1 MATTP
6 TMAYSA
12 LGASRAVAPGV
23 RLLRAPGA
31 SRVPPRRAPST
42 APRAMFSNFDGAAVT
57 AVKDGMDEAKKLRQ
71 GELKTEHLLLALAKI
86 RDDTSAALHKS
97 GATEDALRKAC
108 AKRAGVSELELLNPF
123 ANSKVADGLI
133 PLAPDVKRLF
143 ERVAVEAEGALG
155 DKLVSS
161 KELVL
166 DMLGDTTCGARAVL
180 VEDLDVDVDE
190 LRDRVNG
197 MEKKELVGAGKKL
210 GKKKKGSALQEC
222 GIDLCA
228 EARAGKLDPV
238 LGRDEE
244 VDRILRIL
252 VRRRKSNPCL
262 VGDPGV
268 GKTAIAEGL
277 ARLIVAGDVPDRL
290 KDKRVVSLQLGMLLA
305 NTKYRGEFEE
315 RLKNVIEEVKKAGDI
330 ILFVDEIHM
339 LVGAGG
345 TGEDGGMDAGNLMK
359 PALARG
365 ELQCVG
371 ATTIEEYRAHIE
383 KDAALERRFQPV
395 RIGEPSPEDSLTILQ
410 GLKKTYEEHHGVTY
424 AEDALD
430 AAVRLAT
437 RYITDRFLP
446 DKAIDVIDEAGA
458 MVQLAAA
465 KGSGVS
471 VVDASHVADVVA
483 QWTGVPVRQLSEDES
498 SSLLNIEA
506 HIAGRVVG
514 QTEAVT
520 AISRAVRRAR
530 SGLADGSRPTA
541 SMIFA
546 GPTGVGKTELAKA
559 VAAAYYGAEKSMV
572 RIDMSEYM
580 ESFAVSRLVGPPP
593 GYVGYAEGGQLT
605 EAVRRDPHTL
615 ILLDEIEKAHPDV
628 FNILLQVLEDGRLTD
643 SKGRT
648 VDFTNAM
655 LVMTS
660 NVGSKAILSS
670 MENGGDGSADTYAR
684 VQADVRRELSNQY
697 RPEFLNRLDEIIVFR
712 PLTRPEVGDI
722 AELMLKSVRA
732 RAEAR
737 GVAVTVDDAFRA
749 ALLEQ
754 GFSPKFGARPMRRA
768 VQRLLE
774 NPLSECLLD
783 GFAEQGSSVSLTA
796 TADGG
801 VSVTNGAGLVK
812 TFDAETLG
820 SGSGGIEAGA
830 VVKNGKSGDELA
842 ARKNG
847 NAVVDLPLPGF
858 AAQ

>member
-1 MATTP
+1 MATRTVP
-6 TMAYSA
+6 ACG
-12 LGASRAVAPGV
+12 LGSVSRVAPGAR
-23 RLLRAPGA
+23 RLGSCAPVARA
-31 SRVPPRRAPST
+31 PRRAGLST
-42 APRAMFSNFDGAAVT
+42 RAMFDRFDGDAVK

-71 GELKTEHLLLALAKI
+71 TELKTEHLLIACAKV
-86 RDDTSAALHKS
+86 RDDTSAAMHKS
-97 GATEDALRKAC
+97 GATEDAVRKAC
-108 AKRAGVSELELLNPF
+108 AKRAGISELELMNPF
-123 ANSKVADGLI
+123 ANNKTADGLI
-133 PLAPDVKRLF
+133 PLAADVKLLF
-143 ERVAVEAEGALG
+143 ETVANDAEAAAGDRLVSTRELVEAMTR
-155 DKLVSS
+155 DV
-161 KELVL
+161 
-166 DMLGDTTCGARAVL
+166 TCGAHAVL
-180 VEDLDVDVDE
+180 TEDLDVDLGAMRAE
-190 LRDRVNG
+190 MRG
-197 MEKKELVGAGKKL
+197 EKKELVGAGRKL
-210 GKKKKGSALQEC
+210 GKKKKGSALAEC
-222 GIDLCA
+222 GVDLCA
-228 EARAGKLDPV
+228 EARADKLDPV

-244 VDRILRIL
+244 VERILRIL

-277 ARLIVAGDVPDRL
+277 ARLIVEGNVPERL
-290 KDKRVVSLQLGMLLA
+290 KDKRVVSLQLGLLLA

-315 RLKNVIEEVKKAGDI
+315 RLKNVIEEVKAAGDI
-330 ILFVDEIHM
+330 VLFVDELHM

-365 ELQCVG
+365 ELQCIG
-371 ATTIEEYRAHIE
+371 ATTVEEYRKHIE

-395 RIGEPSPEDSLTILQ
+395 RIGEPSPEASLEILE
-410 GLKKTYEEHHGVTY
+410 GLKSTYEEHHAVTY
-424 AEDALD
+424 APDALP
-430 AAVRLAT
+430 AAVKLAT

-465 KGSGVS
+465 KDASAS
-471 VVDASHVADVVA
+471 AVVDETHVADVVA

-498 SSLLNIEA
+498 ATLLNIE
-506 HIAGRVVG
+506 GTLSERVVG

-530 SGLADGSRPTA
+530 SGLADGRRPVA

-559 VAAAYYGAEKSMV
+559 VAQSYYGAEKSMV

-580 ESFAVSRLVGPPP
+580 ESFNVSRLVGPPP
-593 GYVGYAEGGQLT
+593 GYVGFSEGGQLT

-615 ILLDEIEKAHPDV
+615 VLLDEIEKAHPDV

-660 NVGSKAILSS
+660 NVGSQAILSS
-670 MENGGDGSADTYAR
+670 MSSGGDGSDRYAR
-684 VQADVRRELSNQY
+684 VQADVRRELSAKY
-697 RPEFLNRLDEIIVFR
+697 RPEFLNRLDEIIIFR
-712 PLTRPEVGDI
+712 PLTKPEVGDI
-722 AELMLKSVRA
+722 AQLMLASVCA
-732 RAEAR
+732 RA
-737 GVAVTVDDAFRA
+737 GVKGVSVSCDDGFRE
-749 ALLEQ
+749 LLLSE
-754 GFSPKFGARPMRRA
+754 GFSPTFGARPMRRA

-783 GFAEQGSSVSLTA
+783 GFAKDGDDVTVTVSTSGGMGVA
-796 TADGG
+796 MQNGRGG
-801 VSVTNGAGLVK
+801 VREFSLEA
-812 TFDAETLG
+812 LG
-820 SGSGGIEAGA
+820 GGSGGIEEGETAAKGA
-830 VVKNGKSGDELA
+830 AKGAA
-842 ARKNG
+842 ARDE
-847 NAVVDLPLPGF
+847 VDLPLPGF

>member
-1 MATTP
+1 
-6 TMAYSA
+6 
-12 LGASRAVAPGV
+12 
-23 RLLRAPGA
+23 
-31 SRVPPRRAPST
+31 
-42 APRAMFSNFDGAAVT
+42 MFSNFDGAAVT

-71 GELKTEHLLLALAKI
+71 GELKTEHLLLALSKI

-108 AKRAGVSELELLNPF
+108 AKRAGISELELMNPF

-155 DKLVSS
+155 DTLVSS

-180 VEDLDVDVDE
+180 VEDLEIDVDE

-197 MEKKELVGAGKKL
+197 MEKKELVGAGRKL

-305 NTKYRGEFEE
+305 NTQYRGEFEE
-315 RLKNVIEEVKKAGDI
+315 RLKNVIEEVKQAGDI

-359 PALARG
+359 PALRAASCSAWALPPSRSTARTSRRTPRRAP
-365 ELQCVG
+365 VP
-371 ATTIEEYRAHIE
+371 ARAHQRA
-383 KDAALERRFQPV
+383 DL
-395 RIGEPSPEDSLTILQ
+395 EDSLVILE
-410 GLKKTYEEHHGVTY
+410 GLKGTYEEHHGVTY
-424 AEDALD
+424 GEDALP

-471 VVDASHVADVVA
+471 EVDASHVADVIA
-483 QWTGVPVRQLSEDES
+483 QWTGVPVRRLSEDES

-520 AISRAVRRAR
+520 AISRAVRRR
-530 SGLADGSRPTA
+530 SLG
-541 SMIFA
+541 A
-546 GPTGVGKTELAKA
+546 G
-559 VAAAYYGAEKSMV
+559 
-572 RIDMSEYM
+572 
-580 ESFAVSRLVGPPP
+580 
-593 GYVGYAEGGQLT
+593 
-605 EAVRRDPHTL
+605 
-615 ILLDEIEKAHPDV
+615 
-628 FNILLQVLEDGRLTD
+628 GRL
-643 SKGRT
+643 
-648 VDFTNAM
+648 AP
-655 LVMTS
+655 
-660 NVGSKAILSS
+660 
-670 MENGGDGSADTYAR
+670 DGEHDLRGAH
-684 VQADVRRELSNQY
+684 RRGQ
-697 RPEFLNRLDEIIVFR
+697 D
-712 PLTRPEVGDI
+712 
-722 AELMLKSVRA
+722 
-732 RAEAR
+732 
-737 GVAVTVDDAFRA
+737 
-749 ALLEQ
+749 
-754 GFSPKFGARPMRRA
+754 GAR
-768 VQRLLE
+768 
-774 NPLSECLLD
+774 
-783 GFAEQGSSVSLTA
+783 QGCG
-796 TADGG
+796 GG
-801 VSVTNGAGLVK
+801 VLRRGEEHGAHRHERVHGVL
-812 TFDAETLG
+812 
-820 SGSGGIEAGA
+820 
-830 VVKNGKSGDELA
+830 
-842 ARKNG
+842 R
-847 NAVVDLPLPGF
+847 GF
-858 AAQ
+858 AAGGPAARVRGVR

>member
-1 MATTP
+1 MATRAVP
-6 TMAYSA
+6 ASG
-12 LGASRAVAPGV
+12 LGSASRVAPGAR
-23 RLLRAPGA
+23 RLGSRASVA
-31 SRVPPRRAPST
+31 RAPRRAGLT
-42 APRAMFSNFDGAAVT
+42 TRAMFDRFDGDAVK

-71 GELKTEHLLLALAKI
+71 TELKTEHLLIACAKV
-86 RDDTSAALHKS
+86 RDETSAAMHKS
-97 GATEDALRKAC
+97 GATEDAVRKAC
-108 AKRAGVSELELLNPF
+108 AKRAGVSELELMNPF
-123 ANSKVADGLI
+123 ANNKTADGLI
-133 PLAPDVKRLF
+133 PLAADVKRLF
-143 ERVAVEAEGALG
+143 ETVANEAEAAAGDRLVSTRELVEAMTR
-155 DKLVSS
+155 DV
-161 KELVL
+161 
-166 DMLGDTTCGARAVL
+166 TCGAHAVL
-180 VEDLDVDVDE
+180 TEDLDVDLGAMRAE
-190 LRDRVNG
+190 MRG
-197 MEKKELVGAGKKL
+197 EKKELVGAGRKL
-210 GKKKKGSALQEC
+210 GKKKKGSALAEC
-222 GIDLCA
+222 GVDLCA

-244 VDRILRIL
+244 VERILRIL

-277 ARLIVAGDVPDRL
+277 ARLIVEGNVPERL
-290 KDKRVVSLQLGMLLA
+290 KDKRVVSLQLGLLLA

-315 RLKNVIEEVKKAGDI
+315 RLKNVIEEVKAAGDI
-330 ILFVDEIHM
+330 VLFVDELHM

-365 ELQCVG
+365 ELQCIG
-371 ATTIEEYRAHIE
+371 ATTVEEYRKHIE

-395 RIGEPSPEDSLTILQ
+395 RIGEPSPEASLEILE
-410 GLKKTYEEHHGVTY
+410 GLKSTYEEHHGVTY
-424 AEDALD
+424 APDALP
-430 AAVRLAT
+430 AAVKLAT

-465 KGSGVS
+465 KDASAS
-471 VVDASHVADVVA
+471 AVVDASHVADVVA

-498 SSLLNIEA
+498 ATLLNIEGA
-506 HIAGRVVG
+506 LSERVVG

-530 SGLADGSRPTA
+530 SGLADGRRPVA

-559 VAAAYYGAEKSMV
+559 VAQSYYGAEKSMV

-580 ESFAVSRLVGPPP
+580 ESFNVSRLVGPPP
-593 GYVGYAEGGQLT
+593 GYVGFSEGGQLT

-615 ILLDEIEKAHPDV
+615 VLLDEIEKAHPDV

-660 NVGSKAILSS
+660 NVGSQAILSS
-670 MENGGDGSADTYAR
+670 MSSGGDGSDRYAR
-684 VQADVRRELSNQY
+684 VQADVRRELSAKY
-697 RPEFLNRLDEIIVFR
+697 RPEFLNRLDEIIIFR
-712 PLTRPEVGDI
+712 PLTKPEVGDI
-722 AELMLKSVRA
+722 AELMLASVSA
-732 RAEAR
+732 RAGGK
-737 GVAVTVDDAFRA
+737 GVAVSCDDGFRE
-749 ALLEQ
+749 LLLSE

-783 GFAEQGSSVSLTA
+783 GFAKDGDDVTVTVSTSGGMGVA
-796 TADGG
+796 MQNGRGG
-801 VSVTNGAGLVK
+801 VREFSL
-812 TFDAETLG
+812 EELG
-820 SGSGGIEAGA
+820 GGSGGIEADESAAKPGA
-830 VVKNGKSGDELA
+830 AAGRA
-842 ARKNG
+842 ARDE
-847 NAVVDLPLPGF
+847 VDLPLPGF

>member
-1 MATTP
+1 
-6 TMAYSA
+6 
-12 LGASRAVAPGV
+12 
-23 RLLRAPGA
+23 
-31 SRVPPRRAPST
+31 
-42 APRAMFSNFDGAAVT
+42 MFSNFDGAAVT

-71 GELKTEHLLLALAKI
+71 GELKTEHLLLALSKI

-108 AKRAGVSELELLNPF
+108 AKRAGISELELMNPF

-155 DKLVSS
+155 DTLVSS

-180 VEDLDVDVDE
+180 VEDLEIDVDE

-197 MEKKELVGAGKKL
+197 MEKKELVGAGRKL

-315 RLKNVIEEVKKAGDI
+315 RLKNVIEEVKQAGDI

-395 RIGEPSPEDSLTILQ
+395 RINEPTPEDSLVILE
-410 GLKKTYEEHHGVTY
+410 GLKGTYEEHHGVTY
-424 AEDALD
+424 GEDALP

-471 VVDASHVADVVA
+471 EVDASHVADVIA
-483 QWTGVPVRQLSEDES
+483 QWTGVPVRRLSEDES

-506 HIAGRVVG
+506 HIAG
-514 QTEAVT
+514 
-520 AISRAVRRAR
+520 
-530 SGLADGSRPTA
+530 
-541 SMIFA
+541 
-546 GPTGVGKTELAKA
+546 
-559 VAAAYYGAEKSMV
+559 
-572 RIDMSEYM
+572 
-580 ESFAVSRLVGPPP
+580 
-593 GYVGYAEGGQLT
+593 
-605 EAVRRDPHTL
+605 
-615 ILLDEIEKAHPDV
+615 
-628 FNILLQVLEDGRLTD
+628 
-643 SKGRT
+643 
-648 VDFTNAM
+648 
-655 LVMTS
+655 
-660 NVGSKAILSS
+660 
-670 MENGGDGSADTYAR
+670 
-684 VQADVRRELSNQY
+684 
-697 RPEFLNRLDEIIVFR
+697 
-712 PLTRPEVGDI
+712 
-722 AELMLKSVRA
+722 
-732 RAEAR
+732 
-737 GVAVTVDDAFRA
+737 
-749 ALLEQ
+749 
-754 GFSPKFGARPMRRA
+754 
-768 VQRLLE
+768 
-774 NPLSECLLD
+774 
-783 GFAEQGSSVSLTA
+783 GSS
-796 TADGG
+796 G
-801 VSVTNGAGLVK
+801 
-812 TFDAETLG
+812 
-820 SGSGGIEAGA
+820 
-830 VVKNGKSGDELA
+830 
-842 ARKNG
+842 RRRR
-847 NAVVDLPLPGF
+847 
-858 AAQ
+858 

>member
-1 MATTP
+1 MATP
-6 TMAYSA
+6 STMAFSS
-12 LGASRAVAPGV
+12 LGASHAVVPGAGS
-23 RLLRAPGA
+23 LRASRPGR
-31 SRVPPRRAPST
+31 SITRTRT
-42 APRAMFSNFDGAAVT
+42 AVTPRAMFSNFDGTAVT
-57 AVKDGMDEAKKLRQ
+57 AVKDGMDEAKKLRCS
-71 GELKTEHLLLALAKI
+71 ELKTEHLLLALSKV
-86 RDDTSAALHKS
+86 RDDTSAGMHKA
-97 GATEDALRKAC
+97 GATEDALRKAI
-108 AKRAGVSELELLNPF
+108 AKRAGISELELMNPF
-123 ANSKVADGLI
+123 SNTKIADGLI
-133 PLAPDVKRLF
+133 PLAADVKRLF
-143 ERVAVEAEGALG
+143 ERVAVEAENSLG
-155 DKLVSS
+155 DKLVGS

-166 DMLGDTTCGARAVL
+166 DMIADQTSGAYAVIT
-180 VEDLDVDVDE
+180 EDLDIEIGD
-190 LRDRVNG
+190 LRDRING

-222 GIDLCA
+222 GVDLCA
-228 EARAGKLDPV
+228 EAREGKLDPV

-277 ARLIVAGDVPDRL
+277 ALLIVAGNVPERL
-290 KDKRVVSLQLGMLLA
+290 KNKRVVSLQLGMLLA

-330 ILFVDEIHM
+330 ILFIDEIHM

-371 ATTIEEYRAHIE
+371 ATTIEEYRKHIE

-395 RIGEPSPEDSLTILQ
+395 RIGEPSPEDSLTILE
-410 GLKKTYEEHHGVTY
+410 GLKQTYETHHGVTY
-424 AEDALD
+424 SEDALP
-430 AAVRLAT
+430 AAVKLAT

-465 KGSGVS
+465 KGSGVT
-471 VVDASHVADVVA
+471 VVNASHVADIVA
-483 QWTGVPVRQLSEDES
+483 QWTGVPVGQLSEDDQT
-498 SSLLNIEA
+498 SLLNIEQE
-506 HIAGRVVG
+506 IAQRVVG
-514 QTEAVT
+514 QHEAVT

-530 SGLADGSRPTA
+530 SGLADGSRPVA

-559 VAAAYYGAEKSMV
+559 VAQSYYGAEKSMV

-593 GYVGYAEGGQLT
+593 GYVGYEEGGQLT

-655 LVMTS
+655 LIMTS

-670 MENGGDGSADTYAR
+670 MGSGVDGSKGQYAR
-684 VQADVRRELSNQY
+684 VQADVRRELSQQY

-712 PLTRPEVGDI
+712 PLIESEVGDI
-722 AELMLKSVRA
+722 AELMLKSVQKRA
-732 RAEAR
+732 AAK
-737 GVAVTVDDAFRA
+737 GVTVTVDDTFRE
-749 ALLEQ
+749 ALLKQ
-754 GFSPKFGARPMRRA
+754 GFSPRFGARPMRRA
-768 VQRLLE
+768 VQRVLE
-774 NPLSECLLD
+774 NPLAECLLD
-783 GFAEQGSSVSLTA
+783 GSACEGDEVFVSA
-796 TADGG
+796 TIDGDVCVKNNRG
-801 VSVTNGAGLVK
+801 ETK
-812 TFDAETLG
+812 TFDSESLG
-820 SGSGGIEAGA
+820 SEGGGIEAGEV
-830 VVKNGKSGDELA
+830 VVKVSE
-842 ARKNG
+842 KNG
-847 NAVVDLPLPGF
+847 TSEHKNGSAKVELPLPGF